1 MSVCVS
7 VRERAG
13 YGEILREL
21 ECCQCDVVAVVV
33 MVVAGVVELSC
44 VRNSYV
50 QYVQVNAP

>member
-1 MSVCVS
+1 M
-7 VRERAG
+7 G
-13 YGEILREL
+13 YVEILREL
-21 ECCQCDVVAVVV
+21 ECCQCVVGAVVV